1 VVFAPQAI
9 TLAAVVRVAGS
20 RWTLERGVEAA
31 TGEVGWDHDEVR
43 RGTGWHRH
51 LTRAMWALALRT
63 VMRAGTMA
71 VEALKKL
78 PL

>member
-1 VVFAPQAI
+1 VVFAPQAT
-9 TLAAVVRVAGS
+9 TLEEVVRVAGS

-51 LTRAMWALALRT
+51 STLAMWALALRT
-63 VMRAGTMA
+63 GMRAGTMA
-71 VEALKKL
+71 VKA
-78 PL
+78 